1 MEEGGGYG
9 GRRRIWRKEV
19 DMNEEGGYGGGRQ
32 IRRKEVGMKI

>member
-1 MEEGGGYG
+1 MNGEGGYG